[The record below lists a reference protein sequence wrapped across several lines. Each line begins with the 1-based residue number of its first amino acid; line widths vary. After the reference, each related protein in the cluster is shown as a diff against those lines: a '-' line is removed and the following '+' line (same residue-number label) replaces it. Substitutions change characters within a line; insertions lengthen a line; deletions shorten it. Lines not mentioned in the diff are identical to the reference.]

1 MQTAIGIIPARM
13 ASTRFPG
20 KPLEIIAGYPVIQ
33 HVYYAAKSCTTLSDV
48 WVATDDNKIAE
59 AVRKFEGK
67 VVMTSPEHTS
77 GTDRIVEAV
86 EKIADCNEIV
96 VNIQGDEPLVRPSDI
111 DKCVAKITEEEN
123 ADWATL
129 IYKLDNI
136 ELDNTRYSAAD
147 VNDPNTVKVVCDS
160 KGYALYFSR
169 AQIPFDRDKN
179 LPVKRFAHIGLYVY
193 KINALKRFAS
203 LEPTPLELT
212 EKLEQL
218 RALESGMKIICVET
232 EKAFPGIDTPEDLVT
247 VNEII
252 SKNPELILW
261 KVNP

>member
-20 KPLEIIAGYPVIQ
+20 KPLELVAGYPVIQ

-59 AVRKFEGK
+59 AVRKFDGK
-67 VVMTSPEHTS
+67 VVMTSSEHVS

-86 EKIADCNEIV
+86 EKIAGCNEII

-129 IYKLDNI
+129 IYESD
-136 ELDNTRYSAAD
+136 TVS
-147 VNDPNTVKVVCDS
+147 NDPNTVKVVCDLN
-160 KGYALYFSR
+160 GFALYFSR

-179 LPVKRFAHIGLYVY
+179 LPIQRFAHIGLYVY

-203 LEPTPLELT
+203 LKSTPLELT

-218 RALESGMKIICVET
+218 RALESGMKIICVKT
-232 EKAFPGIDTPEDLVT
+232 EKAFPGIDTPEDLVR

-252 SKNPELILW
+252 SKNPELINI
-261 KVNP
+261 K

>member
-20 KPLEIIAGYPVIQ
+20 KPLEIIAGYPLVQ
-33 HVYYAAKSCTTLSDV
+33 HVYCAAKSCKTLSDV
-48 WVATDDNKIAE
+48 WVATDDDKIAD
-59 AVRKFEGK
+59 AVKRFGGK
-67 VVMTSPEHTS
+67 VVMTSPDHTS

-86 EKIADCNEIV
+86 EKVAGGSGIV
-96 VNIQGDEPLVRPSDI
+96 VNIQGDEPLVRPTDI
-111 DKCVAKITEEEN
+111 DKCVAKIIDEEN

-129 IYKLDNI
+129 IYKLDN
-136 ELDNTRYSAAD
+136 SS
-147 VNDPNTVKVVCDS
+147 NDPNTVKVVCDS
-160 KGYALYFSR
+160 NGFALYFSR

-179 LPVKRFAHIGLYVY
+179 LPVQRFGHIGLYVY
-193 KINALKRFAS
+193 KIDALKRFAA
-203 LEPTPLELT
+203 LKPTPLEQT

-218 RALESGMKIICVET
+218 RALESGMKIICVKT

-252 SKNPELILW
+252 SKNPEL
-261 KVNP
+261 VNIK

>member
-20 KPLEIIAGYPVIQ
+20 KPLELIAGYPVIQ
-33 HVYYAAKSCTTLSDV
+33 HVYCAAKSCTTLSDV

-59 AVRKFEGK
+59 AVRKFDGK
-67 VVMTSPEHTS
+67 VVMTSSEHTS

-86 EKIADCNEIV
+86 EKIAGCNEVI
-96 VNIQGDEPLVRPSDI
+96 VNIQGDEPLVRPLDI

-136 ELDNTRYSAAD
+136 ESDI
-147 VNDPNTVKVVCDS
+147 NDPNTVKVVCDS
-160 KGYALYFSR
+160 KGFALYFSR
-169 AQIPFDRDKN
+169 AQIPFDRDKD
-179 LPVKRFAHIGLYVY
+179 LSIQRFAHIGLYVY

-203 LEPTPLELT
+203 LKSTPLELT

-218 RALESGMKIICVET
+218 RALESGMKIICVKT
-232 EKAFPGIDTPEDLVT
+232 EKAFTGIDTPEDLVK

-252 SKNPELILW
+252 SKNPELINI
-261 KVNP
+261 K

>member
-20 KPLEIIAGYPVIQ
+20 KPLELISGYPVIQ

-48 WVATDDNKIAE
+48 WIATDDNKIAE
-59 AVRKFEGK
+59 AVRKFDGK
-67 VVMTSPEHTS
+67 VVMTSSEHTS

-86 EKIADCNEIV
+86 EKIAGCNEII
-96 VNIQGDEPLVRPSDI
+96 VNIQGDEPLVRASDI
-111 DKCVAKITEEEN
+111 DKCVEKITEEEN

-129 IYKLDNI
+129 IYKLD
-136 ELDNTRYSAAD
+136 TAS
-147 VNDPNTVKVVCDS
+147 NDPNTVKVVCDS
-160 KGYALYFSR
+160 KGFALYFSR

-179 LPVKRFAHIGLYVY
+179 LPIQRFAHIGLYVY

-203 LEPTPLELT
+203 LKSTPLELT

-218 RALESGMKIICVET
+218 RALESGMKIICVKT
-232 EKAFPGIDTPEDLVT
+232 EKAFPGIDTPEDLVR

-252 SKNPELILW
+252 SKNTEL
-261 KVNP
+261 VNIK

>member
-20 KPLEIIAGYPVIQ
+20 KPLEIIAGYPIIQ
-33 HVYYAAKSCTTLSDV
+33 HVYSAAKSCSTLSDV
-48 WVATDDNKIAE
+48 WIATDDNKIAE
-59 AVRKFEGK
+59 AVRKFNGK
-67 VVMTSPEHTS
+67 VVMTSSEHNS

-86 EKIADCNEIV
+86 DKIAGCNEIV

-111 DKCVAKITEEEN
+111 DKCVAKIIEEKN

-129 IYKLDNI
+129 IYKLD
-136 ELDNTRYSAAD
+136 TAS
-147 VNDPNTVKVVCDS
+147 NDPNTVKVVCDS
-160 KGYALYFSR
+160 NGFALYFSR
-169 AQIPFDRDKN
+169 AQIPFDRDGEN
-179 LPVKRFAHIGLYVY
+179 SIQRFAHIGLYVY

-203 LEPTPLELT
+203 LKPTPLELT

-218 RALESGMKIICVET
+218 RALESGMKIICVKT
-232 EKAFPGIDTPEDLVT
+232 EKAFPGIDTPEDLVR

-252 SKNPELILW
+252 KKNPELINI
-261 KVNP
+261 K

>member
-20 KPLEIIAGYPVIQ
+20 KPLEIIAGYPIIQ
-33 HVYYAAKSCTTLSDV
+33 HVYSAAKSCSTLSDV
-48 WVATDDNKIAE
+48 WIATDDNKIAD
-59 AVRKFEGK
+59 AVRKFNGK
-67 VVMTSPEHTS
+67 VVLTSSEHTS

-86 EKIADCNEIV
+86 DKIAGCNEII

-111 DKCVAKITEEEN
+111 DKCVAKIIEEKN

-129 IYKLDNI
+129 IYKLD
-136 ELDNTRYSAAD
+136 TAS
-147 VNDPNTVKVVCDS
+147 NDPNTVKVVCDS
-160 KGYALYFSR
+160 NGFALYFSR
-169 AQIPFDRDKN
+169 AQIPFDRDGEN
-179 LPVKRFAHIGLYVY
+179 SLQRFAHIGLYVY

-203 LEPTPLELT
+203 LKPTPLELT

-218 RALESGMKIICVET
+218 RALESGMKIICVKT
-232 EKAFPGIDTPEDLVT
+232 EKAFPGIDTPEDLVR

-252 SKNPELILW
+252 SKNPELINI
-261 KVNP
+261 K

>member
-1 MQTAIGIIPARM
+1 MQTVIGIIPARM

-33 HVYYAAKSCTTLSDV
+33 HVYSAAKSCKTLSDV

-59 AVRKFEGK
+59 KVREFNGK
-67 VVMTSPEHTS
+67 VVLTSSEHTS

-86 EKIADCNEIV
+86 DKIAGCNEIV

-111 DKCVAKITEEEN
+111 DKCVAKIIEEEN

-129 IYKLDNI
+129 IYKSD
-136 ELDNTRYSAAD
+136 TVS
-147 VNDPNTVKVVCDS
+147 NDPNTVKVVCDS
-160 KGYALYFSR
+160 KGFALYFSR

-179 LPVKRFAHIGLYVY
+179 LPIQRFAHIGLYVY

-203 LEPTPLELT
+203 LKSTPLELT

-232 EKAFPGIDTPEDLVT
+232 EKAYPGIDTPEDLIR

-252 SKNPELILW
+252 SKNPGLI
-261 KVNP
+261 NI